1 MNKTSAGS
9 SRLTALKTLA
19 SVLDSGSN
27 LGDAEPEHLPDD
39 ARDRAFARH
48 LAYGVLRWLTALEWL
63 ADRLLRKPLRQKD
76 QDIYRLILIGLF
88 QLWKGD
94 GKDHASINE
103 SAECARK
110 VGKPWAVP
118 VINAVLRRFQRE
130 QDDWTGKLLELDDQY
145 AHPSWLLE
153 TIRDDWPQEWQ
164 NVIEENNRPARL
176 WVRLNRN
183 FDAEETIKGLAECG
197 FTVERHAAAEEAI
210 SISPAAGVASLPGFD
225 QGRFSVQDPAAQLAP
240 GLLKLEPGQRVLD
253 ACAAPGG
260 KTGHLLE
267 IEPSVKLTSLELHPS
282 RLKRIQENLERL
294 GFADASAIRLIAAN
308 AASPAEWWDGIPF
321 DRILLDAPC
330 SATGVIRRHP
340 EIKWLR
346 TPEQLQEAVK
356 TQGTLL
362 DQLWPLL
369 KPGGILLY
377 ATCSILRTENSK
389 QIQRFVELHPDA
401 QLAEINATW
410 GQETGYGRQ
419 ILPGEMDMDGF
430 FYASLR
436 KTAAGDPPTPVG

>member
-1 MNKTSAGS
+1 MKKAPADS

-48 LAYGVLRWLTALEWL
+48 LAYGVMRWLTALEWL
-63 ADRLLRKPLRQKD
+63 ADQLLRKPLRQKD

-88 QLWKGD
+88 QMWKGD
-94 GKDHASINE
+94 GAAHASINE
-103 SAECARK
+103 TAECARNI
-110 VGKPWAVP
+110 GKPWAVP

-130 QDDWTGKLLELDDQY
+130 QDAWTGKLLEQDDQY

-153 TIRDDWPQEWQ
+153 AIRADWPREWQ
-164 NVIEENNRPARL
+164 QVVDENNRPGRL
-176 WVRLNRN
+176 WVRLNRS
-183 FDAEETIKGLAECG
+183 FDAEETISVLVKSG

-210 SISPAAGVASLPGFD
+210 SISPAAGVGALPGFD

-240 GLLKLEPGQRVLD
+240 GLLKLEPGQQVLD
-253 ACAAPGG
+253 ACSAPGG
-260 KTGHLLE
+260 KTCHILE
-267 IEPSVKLTSLELHPS
+267 SEPGVKLTSIDLNPS
-282 RLKRIQENLERL
+282 RLNRIEENLKRL
-294 GFADASAIRLIAAN
+294 GFVDATAIRLVAAN
-308 AASPAEWWDGIPF
+308 AASPGEWWDGIPF

-346 TPEQLQEAVK
+346 SPEQVEEAVK
-356 TQGTLL
+356 TQGILL
-362 DQLWPLL
+362 EQLWPLL
-369 KPGGILLY
+369 KPEGILLY
-377 ATCSILRTENSK
+377 ATCSILRTENTK
-389 QIQRFVELHPDA
+389 QIQQFVELHPDA
-401 QLAEINATW
+401 ELAEINATW
-410 GQETGYGRQ
+410 GQKTGYGRQ

-430 FYASLR
+430 FYASLVKR
-436 KTAAGDPPTPVG
+436 SAGGSICPG